1 MTTCYKL
8 TNQDNK
14 TFGGCKWGEG
24 VTHETSGEGGLCG
37 PGWLHAYSNQLLA
50 VFLNPIHAGILE
62 PRLWECVGEGECL
75 DDRGLKCGFTRLTT
89 VKEISLPEVTTE
101 QRIAFAILCAM
112 EVCGDPEWSTW
123 ADNWLRGNDRTETAA
138 RAAYWAADADLVAYW
153 AAGAARAAAESAC
166 EAASEAASEAARAA
180 ARAARAAD
188 WAAGEAADWAA
199 DVAADLDLISIA
211 KKAME
216 Y

>member
-37 PGWLHAYSNQLLA
+37 PGWLHAYSNPLLA
-50 VFLNPIHAGILE
+50 VFLNPIHAKIKNHK
-62 PRLWECVGEGECL
+62 LWECIGDGRCL

-101 QRIAFAILCAM
+101 QRVAFAILCAK
-112 EVCGDPEWSTW
+112 EVYKDPEWSAW
-123 ADNWLRGNDRTETAA
+123 ANEWLSGKDRT
-138 RAAYWAADADLVAYW
+138 R
-153 AAGAARAAAESAC
+153 ES
-166 EAASEAASEAARAA
+166 ARAA
-180 ARAARAAD
+180 ARAAAREDLSPGAAADAAEQSAWTAVGAADAVVWAAEVSAWAARAAD
-188 WAAGEAADWAA
+188 LAANSEADI
-199 DVAADLDLISIA
+199 DLVRIA